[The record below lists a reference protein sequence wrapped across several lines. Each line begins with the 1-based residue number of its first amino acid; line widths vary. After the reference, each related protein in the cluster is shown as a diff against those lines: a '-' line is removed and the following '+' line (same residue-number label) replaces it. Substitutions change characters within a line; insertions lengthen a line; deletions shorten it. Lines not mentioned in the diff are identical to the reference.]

1 MHHHV
6 SNDEHQAGS
15 KPLVLLHLAAAAR
28 NSALFS
34 LATTLG
40 RVDDLAHIM
49 VWAELSAASRTGA
62 AAAECFVKLVELPRV
77 GVSFTPKRDT
87 LGSHGGGAN
96 EAEQASM
103 HLFCREHDGLAI
115 ANLTHDALHHST
127 AAAVGSASL
136 AASPTRALTSWH
148 RKWTDLL
155 RGLPH
160 VRRRVVAC
168 LVASHIVSFVQAL
181 ILRNAEQYFVLVPT
195 HRLYRPRVRSR
206 PYHADLIQVQ
216 CTVQVSRLSE
226 AHMLHC
232 AAEGRRRSTV
242 GCRHVT
248 PSLCVPSPPIAAVHD
263 TSECQLRPLLALC
276 TPVGPRLCR
285 CLTPGAP
292 VCQ

>member
-87 LGSHGGGAN
+87 LGSHGGGAS

-160 VRRRVVAC
+160 VRRRVFVC
-168 LVASHIVSFVQAL
+168 LAAASHIVCFCVEFCAGIDSAQCRAVLCVGA
-181 ILRNAEQYFVLVPT
+181 YPPLVPST
-195 HRLYRPRVRSR
+195 
-206 PYHADLIQVQ
+206 
-216 CTVQVSRLSE
+216 
-226 AHMLHC
+226 C
-232 AAEGRRRSTV
+232 AIETLP
-242 GCRHVT
+242 C
-248 PSLCVPSPPIAAVHD
+248 
-263 TSECQLRPLLALC
+263 
-276 TPVGPRLCR
+276 
-285 CLTPGAP
+285 
-292 VCQ
+292 